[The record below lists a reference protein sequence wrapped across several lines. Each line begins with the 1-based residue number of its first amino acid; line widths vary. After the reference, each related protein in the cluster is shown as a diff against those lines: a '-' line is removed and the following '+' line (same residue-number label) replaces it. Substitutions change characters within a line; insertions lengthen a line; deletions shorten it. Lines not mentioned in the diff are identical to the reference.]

1 MSHTKEDDTMSKRII
16 PTIAAAGLLALAP
29 AFAQSQGTTSGTG
42 TQGTGTQGTGTQG
55 TGTQGTGSGSQGSGS
70 HDTHQGHGHGTTGQ
84 GQSGTTGGTTGTGR
98 GTQDPN
104 ELKVQDEKFFNQAA
118 SGGML
123 EVELGRLAAEKGA
136 STQVKAF
143 GQRMVTDH
151 GKANQQLMQVA
162 QSMRKAMPTQML
174 PEHRAHRDQMARLSG
189 AEFDRMYMTHML
201 KEHRKDIASFEKQAQ
216 NGQDPALR
224 SFAQQTLPVL
234 REHRN
239 MAETVAS
246 QVGARDEQS
255 ASNPQ

>member
-1 MSHTKEDDTMSKRII
+1 MSKRIF
-16 PTIAAAGLLALAP
+16 PAIAAAGLLALAP
-29 AFAQSQGTTSGTG
+29 AFAQSQGTTSGSTG
-42 TQGTGTQGTGTQG
+42 SQGTGTQGTGTATQG
-55 TGTQGTGSGSQGSGS
+55 TGTQGTTGQG
-70 HDTHQGHGHGTTGQ
+70 HEGHGHGTTGH
-84 GQSGTTGGTTGTGR
+84 GQSGTTGTAQGTGR

-104 ELKVQDEKFFNQAA
+104 ELKVQDEKFFNEAA

-123 EVELGRLAAEKGA
+123 EVELGRLAAEKAA

-162 QSMRKAMPTQML
+162 QSMRKTMPTQML

-216 NGQDPALR
+216 SGQDPALR

-255 ASNPQ
+255 ASNPK